1 MLIKFSESI
10 NGFCMSHFVCIILN
24 LTHLQ
29 AIGFYGAKGIAGNVP
44 YMYIQFARQFLE
56 SVEEKSEEQRV
67 KYLEYSRKG
76 WTFHT
81 KGKFMTKY
89 MY

>member
-1 MLIKFSESI
+1 MIKF
-10 NGFCMSHFVCIILN
+10 CTSHFVCKN
-24 LTHLQ
+24 CYLTQLQ

-67 KYLEYSRKG
+67 KYSEYSRKG

-81 KGKFMTKY
+81 KGKLMTKY
-89 MY
+89 M